1 MWPFEDS
8 VPEITAQDAAKRQEY
23 DYIIVGGGTA
33 GCCLASRLSED
44 PSVTVLVIELG
55 NVADSWASKVPAISA
70 HPHRSGSQAVR
81 WKALPLSNVDSRVL
95 EVVRGEALG
104 GTSRVNAMVYTRGT
118 PGDYN
123 RWKEMGHPSWGYDQL
138 EPYFVKSEKT
148 LSQPPSSF
156 RGHEGPWENRTFK
169 ELPYRILHHVASA
182 TSSLGIPGVPDINS
196 PHAPA
201 LGYAT
206 MDIATDHKM
215 HRASTYR
222 AFLPPSLTQE
232 RKSRLFIC
240 PNSQATLI
248 QFSNSTSGR
257 PKAEGIRFQDVKSH
271 SQNYFVKARR
281 EVVLCCGAL
290 GSPHLLQLSGVGPKA
305 HLVSKGIKV
314 VRDIP
319 GVGTNLKDHVGVGV
333 MYEVPLN
340 ESLHLLE
347 RSTWAAAKELL
358 KYVMTGGGT
367 FSLPFMQTSLFVP
380 SQLLDENSSVIHTDK
395 TKLDSSVSANVP
407 DIEIMP
413 VAYRCSL
420 DNTVTVKEGM
430 FSFLIAHLRPK
441 SSGSVR
447 LASANP
453 LDRPAVDLGYFS
465 NPDDYVAMRKA
476 VRLSLRLGEQIRSQG
491 YPLKDLQVPETENDA
506 DIDRFIRKYLGTCYH
521 YTSTC
526 RMGAE
531 DEVDRPGVVDDELKV
546 HGIDALRVCD
556 ASIFPEI
563 IATHTM
569 APTVVVAEK
578 CADMMKAA
586 AAAEKQ
592 SE

>member
-8 VPEITAQDAAKRQEY
+8 VPEITAQDAVKRQDY

-44 PSVTVLVIELG
+44 PSVTVLIIELG
-55 NVADSWASKVPAISA
+55 NVADSWASKVPVISA
-70 HPHRSGSQAVR
+70 NPHRSGSQAAR

-95 EVVRGEALG
+95 DVVRGEALG
-104 GTSRVNAMVYTRGT
+104 GSSRVNAMVYTRGA

-156 RGHEGPWENRTFK
+156 RGGQGPWENRTFK
-169 ELPYRILHHVASA
+169 DLPYRILHHVASA
-182 TSSLGIPGVPDINS
+182 TSSLGIPGVADINS

-201 LGYAT
+201 VGYAT
-206 MDIATDHKM
+206 LDVATDRKM
-215 HRASTYR
+215 YRASTYR

-240 PNSQATLI
+240 TNSQATLI
-248 QFSNSTSGR
+248 RFSSSTSGR
-257 PKAEGIRFQDVKSH
+257 PKAEGVHFQDVKSD
-271 SQNYFVKARR
+271 SDATQSYFVKARK
-281 EVVLCCGAL
+281 EIVLCCGAV

-305 HLVSKGIKV
+305 HLISKGIKV
-314 VRDIP
+314 VRDMP
-319 GVGTNLKDHVGVGV
+319 GVGTNLQDHVGLPV
-333 MYEVPLN
+333 MYEIPLN
-340 ESLHLLE
+340 DSLHVLE
-347 RSTWAAAKELL
+347 RSTWVALTELL
-358 KYVMTGGGT
+358 KYVVTGRGI

-380 SQLLDENSSVIHTDK
+380 SQLLDENSCVVHTDK
-395 TKLDSSVSANVP
+395 TKLDSSLPANTP

-413 VAYRCSL
+413 IAFRCS
-420 DNTVTVKEGM
+420 DDDVVTKEGI
-430 FSFLIAHLRPK
+430 FSFLTAHIRPK
-441 SSGSVR
+441 SFGSVR
-447 LASANP
+447 LASAYP
-453 LDRPAVDLGYFS
+453 LDRPAVDLGFLS
-465 NPDDYVAMRKA
+465 NPEDYLVLRKC
-476 VRLSLRLGEQIRSQG
+476 VRLALRLAEQVRSQG

-506 DIDRFIRKYLGTCYH
+506 DIDRFIRKNLRTSYH
-521 YTSTC
+521 YSSTC

-531 DEVDRPGVVDDELKV
+531 HEVDRPGVVDDELRV

-556 ASIFPEI
+556 ASVFPEI
-563 IATHTM
+563 IAAHTM

-586 AAAEKQ
+586 AVGKKI
-592 SE
+592 